1 MTAMTVQ
8 NVSWQQVAK
17 NFDAIGARLRKEVDE
32 VTAAGDSDRAAVEKA
47 VHSLLTALDDT
58 LQVASRIARDPQLH
72 KDVKAL
78 AVSVRDA
85 AQASFGEVRGH
96 VTTTVKRSHHAPASS
111 AARKRTATKATA
123 HRVPVAKSTSPT
135 AGKAPARKATHR

>member
-47 VHSLLTALDDT
+47 VHAVLTALDDS
-58 LQVASRIARDPQLH
+58 LQPRSGFGHAASAD
-72 KDVKAL
+72 
-78 AVSVRDA
+78 
-85 AQASFGEVRGH
+85 
-96 VTTTVKRSHHAPASS
+96 
-111 AARKRTATKATA
+111 
-123 HRVPVAKSTSPT
+123 
-135 AGKAPARKATHR
+135 